1 MSKKHKKKNVSIRD
15 ILEENNEAVVDETL
29 PPIDET
35 GKSETSG
42 EEKPGEDGAAMSG
55 EEKPGEDGAAMSGEE
70 KPGENEAAMSGEEKP
85 GENEAA
91 MSGEEKP
98 GENEAAMSGEEKPDK
113 DGTLSADTQ
122 EPVADLADGEGE
134 PEEPQE
140 ELATDKK
147 KLRRWQKV
155 LIACMVALL
164 VVGAGGYFA
173 FVYFYGKMNY
183 DDGSDAVKQEET
195 FDKDENAGELNQL
208 NPDDIQLDSAVGKE
222 KDNDVINILLAGEEA
237 IGDDRGRTDSIM
249 IATLNMKDKRVRL
262 TSIMRDSYV
271 QIPGYSDNKI
281 NAAYHNGGIQLL
293 KETIK
298 VNFGIE
304 VDGYVLVQFDSFEN
318 LIDALGGIDIELS
331 EREVSYL
338 NRTNYISDYTN
349 HNLSVGMNHLNGNQ
363 ALGYARVRYVEK
375 GVYSGDFARTLR
387 HRTVMKA
394 IFDKYKEKS
403 ILELAKMVPELLPLV
418 TTDLTKT
425 QCVEYLGKFV
435 QVREE
440 NPDLEMLNVPVE
452 GAYRLAGVRGM
463 SVVLLDDLAANVKA
477 MQEFMYGDAKKE
489 DKNKE
494 STLTVGQ

>member
-1 MSKKHKKKNVSIRD
+1 MSKKHKKKKNVSIRD
-15 ILEENNEAVVDETL
+15 ILEENNETVVEEIAVEKTDKEEVNKEETL
-29 PPIDET
+29 ADAEGKEMPKEKKEAVEAKELPKEDVTEET
-35 GKSETSG
+35 
-42 EEKPGEDGAAMSG
+42 AA
-55 EEKPGEDGAAMSGEE
+55 
-70 KPGENEAAMSGEEKP
+70 
-85 GENEAA
+85 
-91 MSGEEKP
+91 
-98 GENEAAMSGEEKPDK
+98 
-113 DGTLSADTQ
+113 
-122 EPVADLADGEGE
+122 
-134 PEEPQE
+134 PEECPAEQE
-140 ELATDKK
+140 DAKTADNTDKK
-147 KLRRWQKV
+147 RLRRWQKV
-155 LIACMVALL
+155 LIACLVVLL
-164 VVGAGGYFA
+164 VIGAGGYFA
-173 FVYFYGKMNY
+173 SDYFYGKMNY
-183 DDGSDAVKQEET
+183 DDGSDAVQQEET
-195 FDKDENAGELNQL
+195 FDEDESAAGLNQL

-249 IATLNMKDKRVRL
+249 IATLNMKDNAVRL

-281 NAAYHNGGIQLL
+281 NAAYHNGGIKLL

-318 LIDALGGIDIELS
+318 VIDALGGIDIELS

-375 GVYSGDFARTLR
+375 GLYSGDFARTLR

-403 ILELAKMVPELLPLV
+403 ILELVQMVPELLPLV

-435 QVREE
+435 QVRGE
-440 NPDLEMLNVPVE
+440 NPELEMLNVPVE

-463 SVVLLDDLAANVKA
+463 SVVLLDDLATNVKA
-477 MQEFMYGDAKKE
+477 MQEFMYGGKEKEEKGKK
-489 DKNKE
+489 

>member
-1 MSKKHKKKNVSIRD
+1 MSKKHKKKKNVSIRD

-29 PPIDET
+29 PPIDEIGT
-35 GKSETSG
+35 GKPE
-42 EEKPGEDGAAMSG
+42 
-55 EEKPGEDGAAMSGEE
+55 
-70 KPGENEAAMSGEEKP
+70 
-85 GENEAA
+85 
-91 MSGEEKP
+91 
-98 GENEAAMSGEEKPDK
+98 MSGEEKPDEDEAEAAGEEKPDEKGTEKPGENRAETVTEEKPDEDGTEASGEEKPEENRTEALGEEKSDK
-113 DGTLSADTQ
+113 DGAESADAE
-122 EPVADLADGEGE
+122 EPVSE
-134 PEEPQE
+134 
-140 ELATDKK
+140 KK

-155 LIACMVALL
+155 LIACTVVLL
-164 VVGAGGYFA
+164 VVGVGGYFV
-173 FVYFYGKMNY
+173 FDYFYGKMNY

-195 FDKDENAGELNQL
+195 FDQDENAADLNQL
-208 NPDDIQLDSAVGKE
+208 NPDDIQLDSAMGKE
-222 KDNDVINILLAGEEA
+222 KDDDVINILLAGEEA

-403 ILELAKMVPELLPLV
+403 ILELVQMVPELLPLV

-440 NPDLEMLNVPVE
+440 NPELEMLNVPVE

-463 SVVLLDDLAANVKA
+463 SVVLLDDLATNVKA
-477 MQEFMYGDAKKE
+477 MQEFMYGGAEKE

>member
-1 MSKKHKKKNVSIRD
+1 MSKKHKKKKNVSIRD

-29 PPIDET
+29 PPIDEIGT
-35 GKSETSG
+35 GK
-42 EEKPGEDGAAMSG
+42 P
-55 EEKPGEDGAAMSGEE
+55 
-70 KPGENEAAMSGEEKP
+70 ENA
-85 GENEAA
+85 
-91 MSGEEKP
+91 
-98 GENEAAMSGEEKPDK
+98 GEEKPDENGAETPGEEK
-113 DGTLSADTQ
+113 PSEAGAVTANEEKPDENGTEASGEEKSGENGTETLGEEKSDRDGAESMDAEKPDT
-122 EPVADLADGEGE
+122 DMADGEGE
-134 PEEPQE
+134 PDTDMAP
-140 ELATDKK
+140 DKK

-195 FDKDENAGELNQL
+195 FDKDENASELNQL

-463 SVVLLDDLAANVKA
+463 SVVLLDDLATNVKA

>member
-1 MSKKHKKKNVSIRD
+1 MSKKRKKKKNISIRD
-15 ILEENNEAVVDETL
+15 IMEENNAALTEETSVQEELSKKSAPEGRDESKAASGENTEGTDAPETADAEKAEEAVVSGTADAEKAEETAVSGTAGAENETESDKL
-29 PPIDET
+29 PGEVL
-35 GKSETSG
+35 ETSDEQDG
-42 EEKPGEDGAAMSG
+42 GAAAG
-55 EEKPGEDGAAMSGEE
+55 
-70 KPGENEAAMSGEEKP
+70 
-85 GENEAA
+85 
-91 MSGEEKP
+91 
-98 GENEAAMSGEEKPDK
+98 
-113 DGTLSADTQ
+113 
-122 EPVADLADGEGE
+122 
-134 PEEPQE
+134 
-140 ELATDKK
+140 KK

-155 LIACMVALL
+155 LIGCLVAAL
-164 VVGAGGYFA
+164 VLCTGGYFV
-173 FVYFYGKMNY
+173 FDYFYGKMNY
-183 DDGSDAVKQEET
+183 DDGSDAVQQEET
-195 FDKDENAGELNQL
+195 FDKDDNAEGLNQL
-208 NPDDIQLDSAVGKE
+208 NPEDIQLDSAVGKE

-249 IATLNMKDKRVRL
+249 IATLNMKDKAVRL
-262 TSIMRDSYV
+262 TSIMRDAYV

-281 NAAYHNGGIQLL
+281 NAAYHNGGIKLL

-403 ILELAKMVPELLPLV
+403 ILELVQMVPELLPLV
-418 TTDLTKT
+418 TTDLSKS

-435 QVREE
+435 QVRGE
-440 NPDLEMLNVPVE
+440 NPELEMLNVPVE

-463 SVVLLDDLAANVKA
+463 SVVLLDDLATNVKA
-477 MQEFMYGDAKKE
+477 MQEFMYGGDGKE
-489 DKNKE
+489 DKSEE